1 MPARFGQRF
10 DLIGLHVR
18 EQRLGLK
25 QRPNVV
31 RRFSFLF
38 GPVLYNPGWVRKRD
52 GAAVKFVPD
61 VCSYYIA
68 DFWVPAGVID
78 PVFQLVANAGII
90 KAHQKCGGR
99 RARKNAAGSESG
111 LDQGVFDMVRR
122 NSVLHTD
129 AGARGVYRGRVVEIH
144 NGCLSQLV
152 IWNIETG
159 SLDITEPS

>member
-1 MPARFGQRF
+1 MPSGFSQRL
-10 DLIGLHVR
+10 DLIGFHVR
-18 EQRLGLK
+18 EQRLGLE
-25 QRPNVV
+25 QRRNLV
-31 RRFSFLF
+31 RRFGFFL
-38 GPVLYNPGWVRKRD
+38 GADLYNPGWVRKRN

-90 KAHQKCGGR
+90 KAHQKCGGVR
-99 RARKNAAGSESG
+99 TRENAAGSESG

-159 SLDITEPS
+159 SVDITEPS